1 MFDRERLEITMAKK
15 KETDVELCFE
25 DALKELEG
33 IVGKLESGKLDLE
46 DSLAQYEQGVRHLKQ
61 CYQLLEHAERR
72 IELVNGLDAA
82 GNPLTV
88 ALDENDDASLA
99 AKGDARS
106 RPRTATTA
114 KAAKRPGGGEV
125 DDESS
130 LF

>member
-1 MFDRERLEITMAKK
+1 MAKK
-15 KETDVELCFE
+15 KETDDELSFE

-33 IVGKLESGKLDLE
+33 IVGKLESGKLGLE

-88 ALDENDDASLA
+88 ALDDDDDSTLA

-106 RPRTATTA
+106 RRRTATVGKTD
-114 KAAKRPGGGEV
+114 KRPSADEV
-125 DDESS
+125 DGESS